1 MSSYSASFSQKL
13 PESYMKKPTVFGDDD
28 KLKNSSFP
36 NKDKFK
42 SLNSSTNEAFKK
54 DSNRKDKYGNPIIKN
69 NKIHKISFS
78 DQFVNERSLVQVNKV
93 ESFKSLNNIE
103 DHDRKCINCIVC

>member
-28 KLKNSSFP
+28 KAKNSSFS

-42 SLNSSTNEAFKK
+42 SLNSSTNEVLTK

-78 DQFVNERSLVQVNKV
+78 DQFGNEMSLVQVNKV
-93 ESFKSLNNIE
+93 QSLKSINNIE
-103 DHDRKCINCIVC
+103 EQDRKCINCIVC